1 MNIIIKEQH
10 NMNKHLEYT
19 QKTKELIDGLK
30 TVCSNY
36 GLANSGNEYK
46 IITETFLYKFLNDK
60 FLYEARKANKDLQN
74 STNIEADIQK
84 MNDNDYEWML
94 EKIGERAAKLQKHHF
109 ISYLFNKQNEPDFH
123 ELFDK
128 TLIEIADLNIKLYSV
143 ATISKERVRLFEP
156 ISRYIIESNQ
166 KTPFC
171 KAIINKL
178 VAFSFEPIFD
188 EKYDFF
194 STIFEYLIKDYNKD
208 SGQYA
213 EYYTPPAVAKIMA
226 KILVPNETK
235 NVTLYDPAAGSGSL
249 LLALAHQI
257 GEDKCTIYSQDIS
270 QKSSEFLRLNLIL
283 NNLVHSLHN
292 VIKGNTLTNP
302 YHVNDAKDD
311 LKKFD
316 YIVSNPPFKTDFSDD
331 RETLAS
337 DHHKKRFFAGV
348 PKVPAKQKEKMP
360 IYQLFIQHI
369 LYSLNEKGKAA
380 VVVPTGFCTE
390 KADIALK
397 IRQKIVDSNWLH
409 AVVQMPPN
417 IFATTGTNVSVIF
430 MDKTKTSDTA
440 ILVDASK
447 LGTKVKDGKNQKTLL
462 SAEDEQKIID
472 TINHRQQVEDFS
484 VIVTNEQ
491 IKNKN
496 YSFGAGQYFE
506 TKIEYV
512 DLTPEEFEEIINE
525 CRTKLTSFFK
535 ESKILEEKILN
546 GINSIEYEN

>member
-1 MNIIIKEQH
+1 MT
-10 NMNKHLEYT
+10 KHLEYT
-19 QKTKELIDGLK
+19 QKTKDLIDGLK

-46 IITETFLYKFLNDK
+46 IITEVFLYKFLNDK
-60 FLYEARKANKDLQN
+60 FLHEARKANKDLKN

-84 MNDNDYEWML
+84 MSDSDYEYML
-94 EKIGERAAKLQKHHF
+94 EKIGERSAKLQKHHF
-109 ISYLFNKQNEPDFH
+109 ISALFNKQNDEREEKFF
-123 ELFDK
+123 ERFDR
-128 TLIEIADLNIKLYSV
+128 TLIEIADLNIKLFSV
-143 ATISKERVRLFEP
+143 ATIDKERIRLFDRLSP
-156 ISRYIIESNQ
+156 YIIESNQ
-166 KTPFC
+166 KSPFC

-178 VAFSFEPIFD
+178 VAFSFEPIFE

-226 KILVPNETK
+226 KILVPKETH

-316 YIVSNPPFKTDFSDD
+316 YIVSNPPFKMDFSDD

-337 DHHKKRFFAGV
+337 DQHKKRFFAGV
-348 PKVPAKQKEKMP
+348 PKVPNKDKKKMA

-369 LYSLNEKGKAA
+369 IYSLDKKGKAA

-390 KADIALK
+390 KAAIALG
-397 IRQKIVDSNWLH
+397 IRKKIVDSNWLH

-417 IFATTGTNVSVIF
+417 IFATTGTNVSVVFI
-430 MDKTKTSDTA
+430 DRTKKSNDA
-440 ILVDASK
+440 ILVDASN
-447 LGTKVKDGKNQKTLL
+447 LGTKIKEGDNQKTFL
-462 SAEDEQKIID
+462 SKEDEDLIIN
-472 TINHRQQVEDFS
+472 TINNKEVIDGFS
-484 VIVTNEQ
+484 VLVDNENLKQ
-491 IKNKN
+491 KS

-506 TKIEYV
+506 TKIEYCE
-512 DLTPEEFEEIINE
+512 LSPEEFKEKIKN
-525 CRTKLTSFFK
+525 TKSRLERMFR
-535 ESKILEEKILN
+535 ESKSLENKLFEKL
-546 GINSIEYEN
+546 SSLEYDL

>member
-1 MNIIIKEQH
+1 MTN
-10 NMNKHLEYT
+10 HLEHT

-36 GLANSGNEYK
+36 GLANTGYEYK
-46 IITETFLYKFLNDK
+46 IITEVFLYKFLNDK
-60 FLYEARKANKDLQN
+60 FLHESRNANKKLKD
-74 STNIEADIQK
+74 SKNIEADIQN
-84 MNDNDYEWML
+84 MTDNDYEYML
-94 EKIGERAAKLQKHHF
+94 EKIGERSAKMKKTHF
-109 ISYLFNKQNEPDFH
+109 MSYLFNKQNEPDFSKT
-123 ELFDK
+123 FDE
-128 TLIEIADLNIKLYSV
+128 TLTEIAATNIKIFSV
-143 ATISKERVRLFEP
+143 STIGGERIPLFEELSEN
-156 ISRYIIESNQ
+156 IREKNERS
-166 KTPFC
+166 PFC

-178 VAFSFEPIFD
+178 VAFSFEPVFE

-226 KILVPNETK
+226 RILVPNETK
-235 NVTLYDPAAGSGSL
+235 NVLLYDPAAGSGSL
-249 LLALAHQI
+249 LLSLAHQI

-302 YHVNDAKDD
+302 FHVNDEKTD

-337 DHHKKRFFAGV
+337 DQHKKRFFAGV
-348 PKVPAKQKEKMP
+348 PQVPKKDKKKMA

-369 LYSLNEKGKAA
+369 IYSLEKKGKAA

-390 KADIALK
+390 KAAIGKGIKKKL
-397 IRQKIVDSNWLH
+397 VDSNWLK

-417 IFATTGTNVSVIF
+417 IFATTGTNVSVVFI
-430 MDKTKTSDTA
+430 DKGKTNNDV
-440 ILVDASK
+440 ILVDASQ
-447 LGTKVKDGKNQKTLL
+447 LGTKFKDNGNEKTLL
-462 SAEDEQKIID
+462 SADDENKIID
-472 TINHRQQVEDFS
+472 TINNLAVIEDFS
-484 VIVTNEQ
+484 IIVENER
-491 IKNKN
+491 IIGRN
-496 YSFGAGQYFE
+496 YSLGAGQYFE
-506 TKIEYV
+506 KRIEYC
-512 DLTPEEFEEIINE
+512 DLSNEEFENKIEE
-525 CRTKLTSFFK
+525 TKEKLSQMFK
-535 ESKILEEKILN
+535 QSKELESKLFSKLKV
-546 GINSIEYEN
+546 IEYDL

>member
-1 MNIIIKEQH
+1 MKN
-10 NMNKHLEYT
+10 HLEHT

-36 GLANSGNEYK
+36 GLANTGYEYK
-46 IITETFLYKFLNDK
+46 IITEVFLYKFLNDK
-60 FLYEARKANKDLQN
+60 FLHEARNANKKLKD
-74 STNIEADIQK
+74 SKNIEADIQN
-84 MNDNDYEWML
+84 MTDNDYEYML
-94 EKIGERAAKLQKHHF
+94 EKIGERSAKLKKTHF
-109 ISYLFNKQNEPDFH
+109 ISYLFNKQNEKDFSIT
-123 ELFDK
+123 FD
-128 TLIEIADLNIKLYSV
+128 TVLTEIAATNIKIFSV
-143 ATISKERVRLFEP
+143 STIGGERIPLFEELSEN
-156 ISRYIIESNQ
+156 IREKNERS
-166 KTPFC
+166 PFC

-178 VAFSFEPIFD
+178 VAFSFEPVFQ

-213 EYYTPPAVAKIMA
+213 EYYTPRAVAKIMA
-226 KILVPNETK
+226 RILVPKETK
-235 NVTLYDPAAGSGSL
+235 NVLLYDPAAGSGSL
-249 LLALAHQI
+249 LLSLAHQI

-302 YHVNDAKDD
+302 YHVNDKKTD

-337 DHHKKRFFAGV
+337 DTHKKRFFAGV
-348 PKVPAKQKEKMP
+348 PSVPAKKKESMA

-369 LYSLNEKGKAA
+369 IYSLDTKGKAA

-390 KADIALK
+390 KAAIGLG
-397 IRQKIVDSNWLH
+397 IRKKLVDNNWLH
-409 AVVQMPPN
+409 AVVQMPTN
-417 IFATTGTNVSVIF
+417 IFATTGTNVSVLFI
-430 MDKTKTSDTA
+430 DKSRITDKV

-462 SAEDEQKIID
+462 SADDENKIID
-472 TINHRQQVEDFS
+472 TINNKEVIEGFS
-484 VIVTNEQ
+484 ISVDIER
-491 IKNKN
+491 IKGKK
-496 YSFGAGQYFE
+496 YSFGAGQYFD
-506 TKIEYV
+506 TKIEYSE
-512 DLTPEEFEEIINE
+512 LTPDEFNEKMQEHQSNLEKYFSKGTSLEKSIIANFK
-525 CRTKLTSFFK
+525 KLK
-535 ESKILEEKILN
+535 
-546 GINSIEYEN
+546 YEN

>member
-1 MNIIIKEQH
+1 MT
-10 NMNKHLEYT
+10 KHLEHT
-19 QKTKELIDGLK
+19 QKTKDLIDGLK

-46 IITETFLYKFLNDK
+46 IITEVFLYKFLNDK
-60 FLYEARKANKDLQN
+60 FLHEARKANKDLKN

-84 MNDNDYEWML
+84 MSDSDYEWML
-94 EKIGERAAKLQKHHF
+94 EKIGERSAKLQKHHF
-109 ISYLFNKQNEPDFH
+109 ISALFNKQNDESEEKFF
-123 ELFDK
+123 ERFDR
-128 TLIEIADLNIKLYSV
+128 TLIEIADLNIKLFSV
-143 ATISKERVRLFEP
+143 ATIDKERIRLFDRLSP
-156 ISRYIIESNQ
+156 YIIESNQ

-178 VAFSFEPIFD
+178 VAFSFEPIFE

-226 KILVPNETK
+226 KILVPKETH

-292 VIKGNTLTNP
+292 VIKGNTLVSP

-337 DHHKKRFFAGV
+337 DQHKKRFFAGV
-348 PKVPAKQKEKMP
+348 PAIPNKKKESMA
-360 IYQLFIQHI
+360 IYQVFLQHI
-369 LYSLNEKGKAA
+369 IYSLDSKGKAA
-380 VVVPTGFCTE
+380 VVVPTGFNTD
-390 KADIALK
+390 KNGISPA
-397 IRQKIVDSNWLH
+397 IRKKIVDSNWLH
-409 AVVQMPPN
+409 AVVQMPPH
-417 IFATTGTNVSVIF
+417 IFANTGTNVSVVFIDKSLDS
-430 MDKTKTSDTA
+430 DKT

-447 LGTKVKDGKNQKTLL
+447 LGTKVKEGKNQKTLL
-462 SAEDEQKIID
+462 SSEDENKIIETINNFQKIEGFSIILD
-472 TINHRQQVEDFS
+472 TDK
-484 VIVTNEQ
+484 
-491 IKNKN
+491 IKSKK
-496 YSFGAGQYFE
+496 YSFAAGQYFE
-506 TKIEYV
+506 TKIEYSELSP
-512 DLTPEEFEEIINE
+512 DEFAEVLANSKENLE
-525 CRTKLTSFFK
+525 SMFKKSEKLEQT
-535 ESKILEEKILN
+535 ILN
-546 GINSIEYEN
+546 NFKLLSYE

>member
-1 MNIIIKEQH
+1 MT
-10 NMNKHLEYT
+10 KHLEHT
-19 QKTKELIDGLK
+19 QKTKDLIDGLK

-46 IITETFLYKFLNDK
+46 IITEVFLYKFLNDK
-60 FLYEARKANKDLQN
+60 FLHEARNANKDLKN

-84 MNDNDYEWML
+84 MSDSDYEYML
-94 EKIGERAAKLQKHHF
+94 EKIGERSAKLQKNHF
-109 ISYLFNKQNEPDFH
+109 ISALFNKQNDESEEKFF
-123 ELFDK
+123 ERFDR
-128 TLIEIADLNIKLYSV
+128 TLIEIADLNIKLFSV
-143 ATISKERVRLFEP
+143 ATIDKERIRLFDRLSP
-156 ISRYIIESNQ
+156 YIIETNQ

-178 VAFSFEPIFD
+178 VAFSFEPVFE

-226 KILVPNETK
+226 KILVPKETH

-257 GEDKCTIYSQDIS
+257 GENKCTIYSQDIS

-337 DHHKKRFFAGV
+337 DQHKKRFFAGV
-348 PKVPAKQKEKMP
+348 PAIPNKKKESMA
-360 IYQLFIQHI
+360 IYQVFLQHI
-369 LYSLNEKGKAA
+369 LYSLDNKGKAA
-380 VVVPTGFCTE
+380 VVVPTGFNTD
-390 KADIALK
+390 KNGISPA
-397 IRQKIVDSNWLH
+397 IRKKIVDSNWLH
-409 AVVQMPPN
+409 AVVQMPPH
-417 IFATTGTNVSVIF
+417 IFANTGTNVSVVFIDKSRKT
-430 MDKTKTSDTA
+430 DKT

-447 LGTKVKDGKNQKTLL
+447 LGTKVKEGKNQKTLL
-462 SAEDEQKIID
+462 SSDDENKIID
-472 TINHRQQVEDFS
+472 TINNFQSIEGFS
-484 VIVTNEQ
+484 IILDTDK
-491 IKNKN
+491 IKRKK
-496 YSFGAGQYFE
+496 YSFAAGQYFE
-506 TKIEYV
+506 TKIEYSELSP
-512 DLTPEEFEEIINE
+512 DEFEEI
-525 CRTKLTSFFK
+525 LTTSKESLELMFK
-535 ESKILEEKILN
+535 ENEKLERTILN
-546 GINSIEYEN
+546 NFKLLSYE

>member
-1 MNIIIKEQH
+1 MT
-10 NMNKHLEYT
+10 KHLEHT
-19 QKTKELIDGLK
+19 QKTKDLIDGLK

-46 IITETFLYKFLNDK
+46 IITEVFLYKFLNDK
-60 FLYEARKANKDLQN
+60 FLHEARKANKDLKN
-74 STNIEADIQK
+74 STNIEADIQR
-84 MNDNDYEWML
+84 MTDSDYEWML
-94 EKIGERAAKLQKHHF
+94 EKIGERSAKLQKRHF
-109 ISYLFNKQNEPDFH
+109 ISALFNKQNDESEEKFF
-123 ELFDK
+123 ERFDR
-128 TLIEIADLNIKLYSV
+128 TLIEIADLNIKLFSV
-143 ATISKERVRLFEP
+143 ATIDKERIRLFDRLSP
-156 ISRYIIESNQ
+156 YIIESNQ

-178 VAFSFEPIFD
+178 VAFSFEPIFE

-226 KILVPNETK
+226 KILVPKETH

-292 VIKGNTLTNP
+292 VIKGNTLVSP
-302 YHVNDAKDD
+302 YHINDAKDD

-337 DHHKKRFFAGV
+337 DQHKKRFFAGV
-348 PKVPAKQKEKMP
+348 PAIPNKKKESMA
-360 IYQLFIQHI
+360 IYQVFLQHI
-369 LYSLNEKGKAA
+369 IYSLDAKGKAA
-380 VVVPTGFCTE
+380 VVVPTGFNTD
-390 KADIALK
+390 KNGISPA
-397 IRQKIVDSNWLH
+397 IRKKIVDSNWLH
-409 AVVQMPPN
+409 AVVQMPPH
-417 IFATTGTNVSVIF
+417 IFANTGTNVSVVFIDKSRKS
-430 MDKTKTSDTA
+430 DKT

-447 LGTKVKDGKNQKTLL
+447 LGTKVKEGKNQKTLL
-462 SAEDEQKIID
+462 SSEDENKIIE
-472 TINHRQQVEDFS
+472 TINNFQNIEGFS
-484 VIVTNEQ
+484 IILDTEK
-491 IKNKN
+491 IKSKK
-496 YSFGAGQYFE
+496 YSFAAGQYFE
-506 TKIEYV
+506 TKIEYSELSP
-512 DLTPEEFEEIINE
+512 DEFEEVLASSKENLESMFMESEKLEKTIIKNF
-525 CRTKLTSFFK
+525 KLLS
-535 ESKILEEKILN
+535 
-546 GINSIEYEN
+546 YE

>member
-1 MNIIIKEQH
+1 MT
-10 NMNKHLEYT
+10 KHLEYT
-19 QKTKELIDGLK
+19 KKTKELIDGLK

-46 IITETFLYKFLNDK
+46 IITEVFLYKFLNDK
-60 FLYEARKANKDLQN
+60 FLHEARKANKDLKN
-74 STNIEADIQK
+74 SANIEADIQK
-84 MNDNDYEWML
+84 MSDSDYEWML
-94 EKIGERAAKLQKHHF
+94 EKIGERAAKLRKHHF
-109 ISYLFNKQNEPDFH
+109 ISYLFNKQNEPNFH
-123 ELFDK
+123 ELFDN
-128 TLIEIADLNIKLYSV
+128 TLLEIADLNIRLYSV
-143 ATISKERVRLFEP
+143 STIDKEKVRLFDRLSP
-156 ISRYIIESNQ
+156 YIIESNQ

-178 VAFSFEPIFD
+178 VAFSFEPIFE

-226 KILVPNETK
+226 KILVPKETK

-316 YIVSNPPFKTDFSDD
+316 YIVSNPPFKMDFSDD

-348 PKVPAKQKEKMP
+348 PSIPAKKKESMA
-360 IYQLFIQHI
+360 IYQVFLQHI
-369 LYSLNEKGKAA
+369 LYSLDNKGKAA
-380 VVVPTGFCTE
+380 VVVPTGFNTD
-390 KADIALK
+390 KNGISPA
-397 IRQKIVDSNWLH
+397 IRKKIVDSNWLH
-409 AVVQMPPN
+409 AVVQMPPH
-417 IFATTGTNVSVIF
+417 IFANTGTNVSVIF
-430 MDKTKTSDTA
+430 IDKSRKTDKV

-447 LGTKVKDGKNQKTLL
+447 LGTKVKEGKNQKTLL
-462 SAEDEQKIID
+462 SIDDENKIIN
-472 TINHRQQVEDFS
+472 TINNFQGIEDFS
-484 VIVTNEQ
+484 IILDTDK
-491 IKNKN
+491 IKSKK
-496 YSFGAGQYFE
+496 YSFAAGQYFE
-506 TKIEYV
+506 TRIEYSE
-512 DLTPEEFEEIINE
+512 LSPKEFEEV
-525 CRTKLTSFFK
+525 LTS
-535 ESKILEEKILN
+535 SKKSLELMFEQSRKLERTILN
-546 GINSIEYEN
+546 NFKLLSYE

>member
-1 MNIIIKEQH
+1 MT
-10 NMNKHLEYT
+10 KHLEHT
-19 QKTKELIDGLK
+19 QKTKDLIDGLK

-46 IITETFLYKFLNDK
+46 IITEVFLYKFLNDK
-60 FLYEARKANKDLQN
+60 FLHEARKANKDLKN

-84 MNDNDYEWML
+84 MSDSDYEYML
-94 EKIGERAAKLQKHHF
+94 EKIGERSAKLQKNHF
-109 ISYLFNKQNEPDFH
+109 ISALFNKQNDESEEKFF
-123 ELFDK
+123 ERFDR
-128 TLIEIADLNIKLYSV
+128 TLIEIADLNIKLFSV
-143 ATISKERVRLFEP
+143 ATIDKERIRLFDRLSP
-156 ISRYIIESNQ
+156 YIIESNQ

-178 VAFSFEPIFD
+178 VAFSFEPIFE

-226 KILVPNETK
+226 KILVPKETH

-257 GEDKCTIYSQDIS
+257 GENKCTIYSQDIS

-337 DHHKKRFFAGV
+337 DQHKKRFFAGV
-348 PKVPAKQKEKMP
+348 PAIPNKKKESMA
-360 IYQLFIQHI
+360 IYQVFLQHI
-369 LYSLNEKGKAA
+369 LYSLDNKGKAA
-380 VVVPTGFCTE
+380 VVVPTGFNTD
-390 KADIALK
+390 KNGISPA
-397 IRQKIVDSNWLH
+397 IRKKIVDSNWLH
-409 AVVQMPPN
+409 AVVQMPPH
-417 IFATTGTNVSVIF
+417 IFANTGTNVSVVFIDKSRKT
-430 MDKTKTSDTA
+430 DKT

-447 LGTKVKDGKNQKTLL
+447 LGTKVKEGKNQKTLL
-462 SAEDEQKIID
+462 SSDDENKIID
-472 TINHRQQVEDFS
+472 TINNFQSIEGFS
-484 VIVTNEQ
+484 IILDSDK
-491 IKNKN
+491 IKSKR
-496 YSFGAGQYFE
+496 YSFAAGQYFE
-506 TKIEYV
+506 TKIEYSELSP
-512 DLTPEEFEEIINE
+512 DEFEEI
-525 CRTKLTSFFK
+525 LTTSKESLELMFK
-535 ESKILEEKILN
+535 ENEKLERTILN
-546 GINSIEYEN
+546 NFKLLSYE

>member
-1 MNIIIKEQH
+1 MT
-10 NMNKHLEYT
+10 KHLKHT
-19 QKTKELIDGLK
+19 QKTKDLIDGLK

-46 IITETFLYKFLNDK
+46 IITEVFLYKFLNDK
-60 FLYEARKANKDLQN
+60 FLHEARKANKDLKN

-84 MNDNDYEWML
+84 MSDSDYEWML
-94 EKIGERAAKLQKHHF
+94 EKIGERSAKLQKHHF
-109 ISYLFNKQNEPDFH
+109 ISALFNKQNDESEEKFF
-123 ELFDK
+123 ERFDR
-128 TLIEIADLNIKLYSV
+128 TLIEIADLNIKLFSV
-143 ATISKERVRLFEP
+143 ATIDKERIRLFDRLSP
-156 ISRYIIESNQ
+156 YIIESNQ

-178 VAFSFEPIFD
+178 VAFSFEPIFE

-226 KILVPNETK
+226 RILVPKETH

-292 VIKGNTLTNP
+292 VIKGNTLGSP

-316 YIVSNPPFKTDFSDD
+316 YIVSNPPFKMDFSDD

-337 DHHKKRFFAGV
+337 DQHKKRFFAGV
-348 PKVPAKQKEKMP
+348 PKIPNKDKKKMA

-369 LYSLNEKGKAA
+369 MYSLDSKGKAA

-390 KADIALK
+390 KAAIGLG
-397 IRQKIVDSNWLH
+397 IRKKIVDSNWLH

-417 IFATTGTNVSVIF
+417 IFATTGTNVSVVFI
-430 MDKTKTSDTA
+430 DKTRKSNEA
-440 ILVDASK
+440 ILVDASN
-447 LGTKVKDGKNQKTLL
+447 LGTKIKEGDNQKTFL
-462 SAEDEQKIID
+462 SKDDEDLIIK
-472 TINHRQQVEDFS
+472 TINNQEVVEGFS
-484 VIVTNEQ
+484 ALVDNDKLKQ
-491 IKNKN
+491 KG

-506 TKIEYV
+506 TKIEYSQ
-512 DLTPEEFEEIINE
+512 LSPEEFEEKIE
-525 CRTKLTSFFK
+525 ATKERLEKMFRD
-535 ESKILEEKILN
+535 SKTLENKLFEKL
-546 GINSIEYEN
+546 SSLEYDL

>member
-1 MNIIIKEQH
+1 M
-10 NMNKHLEYT
+10 MKHLEYT
-19 QKTKELIDGLK
+19 QKTKDLIDGLK

-46 IITETFLYKFLNDK
+46 IITEVFLYKFLNDK
-60 FLYEARKANKDLQN
+60 FLHEARKANKDLKN

-84 MNDNDYEWML
+84 MSDSDYEYML
-94 EKIGERAAKLQKHHF
+94 EKIGERSAKLQKNHF
-109 ISYLFNKQNEPDFH
+109 ISALFNKQNDENEEKFF
-123 ELFDK
+123 ERFDR
-128 TLIEIADLNIKLYSV
+128 TLIEIADLNIKLFSV
-143 ATISKERVRLFEP
+143 ATIDKERIRLFDRLSP
-156 ISRYIIESNQ
+156 YIIESNQ

-178 VAFSFEPIFD
+178 VAFSFEPIFE

-226 KILVPNETK
+226 KILVPKETH

-292 VIKGNTLTNP
+292 VIKGNTLNTP
-302 YHVNDAKDD
+302 YHVNDDKTD

-316 YIVSNPPFKTDFSDD
+316 YIVSNPPFKMDFSDD

-337 DHHKKRFFAGV
+337 DQHKKRFFAGV
-348 PKVPAKQKEKMP
+348 PKIPNKDKKKMA

-369 LYSLNEKGKAA
+369 MYSLDSKGKAA

-390 KADIALK
+390 KAAIGLG
-397 IRQKIVDSNWLH
+397 IRKKIVDSNWLH

-417 IFATTGTNVSVIF
+417 IFATTGTNVSVVFI
-430 MDKTKTSDTA
+430 DRTRKSNEA
-440 ILVDASK
+440 ILVDGSN
-447 LGTKVKDGKNQKTLL
+447 LGTKIKEGDNQKTFL
-462 SAEDEQKIID
+462 SKEDEDLIIK
-472 TINHRQQVEDFS
+472 TINNKEVIEGFS
-484 VIVTNEQ
+484 VLVDNEKLKQ
-491 IKNKN
+491 KG

-506 TKIEYV
+506 TKIEYCE
-512 DLTPEEFEEIINE
+512 LSPEEFDERIEA
-525 CRTKLTSFFK
+525 TKSRLKKMFK
-535 ESKILEEKILN
+535 ESKSLENKLFEKL
-546 GINSIEYEN
+546 SSLEYDL

>member
-1 MNIIIKEQH
+1 MT
-10 NMNKHLEYT
+10 KHLEHT
-19 QKTKELIDGLK
+19 QKTKDLIDGLK

-46 IITETFLYKFLNDK
+46 IITEIFLYKFLNDK
-60 FLYEARKANKDLQN
+60 FLHEARKANKDLKN

-84 MNDNDYEWML
+84 MSDSDYEYML
-94 EKIGERAAKLQKHHF
+94 EKIGERSAKLQKNHF
-109 ISYLFNKQNEPDFH
+109 ISALFNKQNDESEEKFF
-123 ELFDK
+123 ERFDR
-128 TLIEIADLNIKLYSV
+128 TLIEIADLNIKLFSV
-143 ATISKERVRLFEP
+143 ATIDKERIRLFDRLSP
-156 ISRYIIESNQ
+156 YIIESNQ

-178 VAFSFEPIFD
+178 VAFSFEPIFE

-226 KILVPNETK
+226 KILVPKETH

-257 GEDKCTIYSQDIS
+257 GENKCTIYSQDIS

-292 VIKGNTLTNP
+292 VIKGNTLNTP
-302 YHVNDAKDD
+302 YHVNDDKTD

-316 YIVSNPPFKTDFSDD
+316 YIVSNPPFKMDFSDD

-337 DHHKKRFFAGV
+337 DQHKKRFFAGV
-348 PKVPAKQKEKMP
+348 PKIPNKDKKKMA

-369 LYSLNEKGKAA
+369 MYSLDSKGKAA

-390 KADIALK
+390 KAAIGFG
-397 IRQKIVDSNWLH
+397 IRKKIVDSNWLH

-417 IFATTGTNVSVIF
+417 IFATTGTNVSVVFI
-430 MDKTKTSDTA
+430 DRTKKSNEA
-440 ILVDASK
+440 ILVDASN
-447 LGTKVKDGKNQKTLL
+447 LGTKIKEGDNQKTFL
-462 SAEDEQKIID
+462 SKEDEDLIIK
-472 TINHRQQVEDFS
+472 TINNKEVIEGFS
-484 VIVTNEQ
+484 VLVDNEKLKQ
-491 IKNKN
+491 KSF
-496 YSFGAGQYFE
+496 SFGAGQYFE
-506 TKIEYV
+506 TKIEYSE
-512 DLTPEEFEEIINE
+512 LSPEEFEEKIKT
-525 CRTKLTSFFK
+525 TKFRLEKMFK
-535 ESKILEEKILN
+535 ESKSLENKLFEKL
-546 GINSIEYEN
+546 SSLEYDL

>member
-1 MNIIIKEQH
+1 MT
-10 NMNKHLEYT
+10 KHLEHT
-19 QKTKELIDGLK
+19 QKTKDLIDGLK

-46 IITETFLYKFLNDK
+46 IITEVFLYKFLNDK
-60 FLYEARKANKDLQN
+60 FLHEARKANKDLKN

-84 MNDNDYEWML
+84 MSDSDYEYML
-94 EKIGERAAKLQKHHF
+94 EKIGERSAKLQKHHF
-109 ISYLFNKQNEPDFH
+109 ISALFNKQNDESEEKFF
-123 ELFDK
+123 ERFDR
-128 TLIEIADLNIKLYSV
+128 TLIEIADLNIKLFSV
-143 ATISKERVRLFEP
+143 ATIDKERIRLFDRLSP
-156 ISRYIIESNQ
+156 YIIESNQ

-178 VAFSFEPIFD
+178 VAFSFEPIFE

-226 KILVPNETK
+226 KILVPKETH

-257 GEDKCTIYSQDIS
+257 GENKCTIYSQDIS

-292 VIKGNTLTNP
+292 VIKGNTLNTP
-302 YHVNDAKDD
+302 YHVNDDKTD

-337 DHHKKRFFAGV
+337 DQHKKRFFAGV
-348 PKVPAKQKEKMP
+348 PAIPNKKKESMA
-360 IYQLFIQHI
+360 IYLLFIQHI
-369 LYSLNEKGKAA
+369 IHSLAKNGKAA
-380 VVVPTGFCTE
+380 IVVPTGFCSE
-390 KADIALK
+390 KASIAYGVRERIIK
-397 IRQKIVDSNWLH
+397 NNWLH
-409 AVVQMPPN
+409 SVVNMPPN

-430 MDKTKTSDTA
+430 IDKAKTNSQV
-440 ILVDASK
+440 ILVEGSK
-447 LGTKVKDGKNQKTLL
+447 LGRKVKDGKNQKTLL
-462 SAEDEQKIID
+462 SVKDENKIID
-472 TINHRQQVEDFS
+472 TINDKIVEEDFS
-484 VIVTNEQ
+484 VIVNNET
-491 IKNKN
+491 IKQKG
-496 YSFGAGQYFE
+496 YSFSPGLYFDVKFE
-506 TKIEYV
+506 TVEYNPNLFSETILQHQFKI
-512 DLTPEEFEEIINE
+512 FELNKKS
-525 CRTKLTSFFK
+525 TKLSDEIK
-535 ESKILEEKILN
+535 DEIEKVIHGN
-546 GINSIEYEN
+546 

>member
-1 MNIIIKEQH
+1 MT
-10 NMNKHLEYT
+10 KHLEHT
-19 QKTKELIDGLK
+19 QKTKDLIDGLK

-46 IITETFLYKFLNDK
+46 IITEVFLYKFLNDK
-60 FLYEARKANKDLQN
+60 FLHEARKANKDLKN

-84 MNDNDYEWML
+84 MSDSDYEYML
-94 EKIGERAAKLQKHHF
+94 EKIGERSAKLQKNHF
-109 ISYLFNKQNEPDFH
+109 ISALFNKQNDESEEKFF
-123 ELFDK
+123 ERFDR
-128 TLIEIADLNIKLYSV
+128 TLIEIADLNIKLFSV
-143 ATISKERVRLFEP
+143 ATIDKERIRLFDRLSP
-156 ISRYIIESNQ
+156 YIIESNQ

-178 VAFSFEPIFD
+178 VAFSFEPVFE

-226 KILVPNETK
+226 KILVPKETH

-292 VIKGNTLTNP
+292 VIKGNTLNTP
-302 YHVNDAKDD
+302 YHVNDDKTD

-316 YIVSNPPFKTDFSDD
+316 YIVSNPPFKMDFSDD

-337 DHHKKRFFAGV
+337 DQHKKRFFAGV
-348 PKVPAKQKEKMP
+348 PKIPNKDKKKMA

-369 LYSLNEKGKAA
+369 MYSLDSKGKAA

-390 KADIALK
+390 KAAIGLG
-397 IRQKIVDSNWLH
+397 IRKKIVDSNWLH

-417 IFATTGTNVSVIF
+417 IFATTGTNVSVVFI
-430 MDKTKTSDTA
+430 DRTRKSNEA
-440 ILVDASK
+440 ILVDASN
-447 LGTKVKDGKNQKTLL
+447 LGTKIKEGDNQKTFL
-462 SAEDEQKIID
+462 SKEDEDLIIK
-472 TINHRQQVEDFS
+472 TINNKEVIEGFS
-484 VIVTNEQ
+484 VLVDNEKLKQ
-491 IKNKN
+491 KG

-506 TKIEYV
+506 TKIEYSE
-512 DLTPEEFEEIINE
+512 LSPEEFDERIEA
-525 CRTKLTSFFK
+525 TKSRLEKMFK
-535 ESKILEEKILN
+535 ESKSLENKLFEKL
-546 GINSIEYEN
+546 SSLEYDL

>member
-1 MNIIIKEQH
+1 MT
-10 NMNKHLEYT
+10 KHLEHT
-19 QKTKELIDGLK
+19 QKTKDLIDGLK

-46 IITETFLYKFLNDK
+46 IITEVFLYKFLNDK
-60 FLYEARKANKDLQN
+60 FLHEARKANKDLKN

-84 MNDNDYEWML
+84 MSDSDYEWML
-94 EKIGERAAKLQKHHF
+94 EKIGERSAKLQKHHF
-109 ISYLFNKQNEPDFH
+109 ISALFNKQNDESEEKFF
-123 ELFDK
+123 ERFDR
-128 TLIEIADLNIKLYSV
+128 TLIEIADLNIKLFSV
-143 ATISKERVRLFEP
+143 ATIDKERIRLFDRLSP
-156 ISRYIIESNQ
+156 YIIESNQ

-178 VAFSFEPIFD
+178 VAFSFEPIFE

-226 KILVPNETK
+226 KILVPKETH

-316 YIVSNPPFKTDFSDD
+316 YIVSNPPFKMDFSDD

-337 DHHKKRFFAGV
+337 DQHKKRFFAGV
-348 PKVPAKQKEKMP
+348 PKIPNKDKKKMA

-369 LYSLNEKGKAA
+369 MYSLDSKGKAA

-390 KADIALK
+390 KAAIGLG
-397 IRQKIVDSNWLH
+397 IRKKIVESNWLH
-409 AVVQMPPN
+409 AVIQMPPN
-417 IFATTGTNVSVIF
+417 IFATTGTNVSVVFI
-430 MDKTKTSDTA
+430 DRTKKSNEA
-440 ILVDASK
+440 ILVDASN
-447 LGTKVKDGKNQKTLL
+447 LGTKIKEGDNQKTFL
-462 SAEDEQKIID
+462 SKEDEDLIIK
-472 TINHRQQVEDFS
+472 TINNKEVIDGFS
-484 VIVTNEQ
+484 VLVDNEKLKQ
-491 IKNKN
+491 KG

-506 TKIEYV
+506 TKIEYSE
-512 DLTPEEFEEIINE
+512 LSPEEFDEMIEA
-525 CRTKLTSFFK
+525 TKSRLEKMFN
-535 ESKILEEKILN
+535 ESKSLENKLFEKL
-546 GINSIEYEN
+546 SSLEYDL

>member
-1 MNIIIKEQH
+1 MTN
-10 NMNKHLEYT
+10 HLEHT

-36 GLANSGNEYK
+36 GLANTGYEYK
-46 IITETFLYKFLNDK
+46 IITEVFLYKFLNDK
-60 FLYEARKANKDLQN
+60 FLHEARNANKKLKASN
-74 STNIEADIQK
+74 KIEADIQN
-84 MNDNDYEWML
+84 MSDNDYEYML
-94 EKIGERAAKLQKHHF
+94 EKIGERSAKLKKTHF
-109 ISYLFNKQNEPDFH
+109 ISYLFNKQNEPDFAKT
-123 ELFDK
+123 FDE
-128 TLIEIADLNIKLYSV
+128 TLIEIAATNLKIFSV
-143 ATISKERVRLFEP
+143 STIDGERIPLFEELSEN
-156 ISRYIIESNQ
+156 IREKNQ

-178 VAFSFEPIFD
+178 VAFSFEPVFE

-213 EYYTPPAVAKIMA
+213 EYYTPSAVAKIMA
-226 KILVPNETK
+226 RILVPNETK
-235 NVTLYDPAAGSGSL
+235 NVLLYDPAAGSGSL
-249 LLALAHQI
+249 LLSLAHQI

-302 YHVNDAKDD
+302 YHVNDEKSD

-337 DHHKKRFFAGV
+337 DIHKKRFFAGV
-348 PKVPAKQKEKMP
+348 PNVPKKDKKKMA

-369 LYSLNEKGKAA
+369 IYSLDKKGKAA

-390 KADIALK
+390 KAAIAKGIKKKL
-397 IRQKIVDSNWLH
+397 VDSNWLK

-417 IFATTGTNVSVIF
+417 IFATTGTNVSVVFIDK
-430 MDKTKTSDTA
+430 DKTNNDV
-440 ILVDASK
+440 ILVDASM
-447 LGTKVKDGKNQKTLL
+447 LGQKFKDNGNEKTLL
-462 SAEDEQKIID
+462 SVEDENKIID
-472 TINHRQQVEDFS
+472 TINKQVVIEDFS
-484 VIVTNEQ
+484 ITIDNEK
-491 IKNKN
+491 IKARN
-496 YSFGAGQYFE
+496 YSLGAGQYFE
-506 TKIEYV
+506 TKIEYSE
-512 DLTPEEFEEIINE
+512 LSPEEFQNKIE
-525 CRTKLTSFFK
+525 
-535 ESKILEEKILN
+535 ESKDRLQELFKQSRELESKLVLKIGSVQYDL
-546 GINSIEYEN
+546 

>member
-1 MNIIIKEQH
+1 MT
-10 NMNKHLEYT
+10 KHLEHT
-19 QKTKELIDGLK
+19 QKTKDLIDGLK

-46 IITETFLYKFLNDK
+46 IITEVFLYKFLNDK
-60 FLYEARKANKDLQN
+60 FLHEARKANNDLKN

-84 MNDNDYEWML
+84 MSDSDYEYML
-94 EKIGERAAKLQKHHF
+94 EKIGERSAKLQKNHF
-109 ISYLFNKQNEPDFH
+109 ISALFNKQNDESEEKFF
-123 ELFDK
+123 ERFDR
-128 TLIEIADLNIKLYSV
+128 TLIEIADLNIKLFSV
-143 ATISKERVRLFEP
+143 ATIDKERIRLFDRLSP
-156 ISRYIIESNQ
+156 YIIESNQ

-178 VAFSFEPIFD
+178 VAFSFEPIFE

-226 KILVPNETK
+226 KILVPKETH

-316 YIVSNPPFKTDFSDD
+316 YIVSNPPFKMDFSDD

-337 DHHKKRFFAGV
+337 DQHKKRFFAGV
-348 PKVPAKQKEKMP
+348 PKVPNKDKKKMA

-369 LYSLNEKGKAA
+369 IYSLDKKGKAA
-380 VVVPTGFCTE
+380 FVVPTGFCTE
-390 KADIALK
+390 KAAIALG
-397 IRQKIVDSNWLH
+397 IRKKIVDSNWLY

-417 IFATTGTNVSVIF
+417 IFATTGTNVSVVFI
-430 MDKTKTSDTA
+430 DRTKKSNDA
-440 ILVDASK
+440 ILVDASN
-447 LGTKVKDGKNQKTLL
+447 LGTKIKEGDNQKTFL
-462 SAEDEQKIID
+462 SKEDEDLIIN
-472 TINHRQQVEDFS
+472 TINNKEVIDGFS
-484 VIVTNEQ
+484 VLVDNEKLKQ
-491 IKNKN
+491 KS

-506 TKIEYV
+506 TKIEYCE
-512 DLTPEEFEEIINE
+512 LSPEEFKEKIKN
-525 CRTKLTSFFK
+525 TKSRLERMFR
-535 ESKILEEKILN
+535 ESKSLENKLFEKL
-546 GINSIEYEN
+546 SSLEYDL